1 MDLIKLCEKAK
12 AANIDIS
19 INIVTDAWEPF
30 IVFQGATHAESYYD
44 SERYN
49 VKLSIKDIN
58 EAKVA
63 AYDIVGRA
71 IDEIIDKLSGLTEE
85 DWKKAEEH
93 LRFMMGPYGGFGW
106 DECVALATA
115 LYPLERRLKSGERTK
130 ELYEEIMALQ

>member
-19 INIVTDAWEPF
+19 ISIVTDAWEPF
-30 IVFQGATHAESYYD
+30 IVFQGATHAETYYN

-49 VKLSIKDIN
+49 VQLSISSIN

-63 AYDIVGRA
+63 AEDIVSRA

-85 DWKKAEEH
+85 DWKKAEEQ
-93 LRFMMGPYGGFGW
+93 LRFMMGLYGEIGW
-106 DECVALATA
+106 VGSFALNTG
-115 LYPLERRLKSGERTK
+115 L
-130 ELYEEIMALQ
+130 